1 MSTQCLNIFCMIDLD
16 ENVEWK
22 QHFYVI
28 SLSPFFIFIWKW
40 CTYRHVRVCMIN
52 ENKLGLLAVDAQTH
66 NFLNVVLCEKKK
78 KREEKMNLLLN
89 ISGEMVYTVT
99 LCIIVPK

>member
-1 MSTQCLNIFCMIDLD
+1 
-16 ENVEWK
+16 
-22 QHFYVI
+22 
-28 SLSPFFIFIWKW
+28 
-40 CTYRHVRVCMIN
+40 MIN

-99 LCIIVPK
+99 LCIIVPE